1 MKEENY
7 RCAVECYTRAIDLDL
22 RNAVYYCNR
31 YFTATDPAEWPLTLC
46 GPDAENHALP
56 PRLTWGSE
64 FATFPF
70 RAAAHSKL
78 GNYTEATGDCERAI
92 GIDPTYSK
100 AYGRMG

>member
-1 MKEENY
+1 MCSGVLHEGHRHGPEERRVLLQQVFVIY
-7 RCAVECYTRAIDLDL
+7 LARRRHCLPLGSDEARRVTL
-22 RNAVYYCNR
+22 R
-31 YFTATDPAEWPLTLC
+31 
-46 GPDAENHALP
+46 
-56 PRLTWGSE
+56 
-64 FATFPF
+64 

>member
-1 MKEENY
+1 MILILSL
-7 RCAVECYTRAIDLDL
+7 C
-22 RNAVYYCNR
+22 
-31 YFTATDPAEWPLTLC
+31 FTTKQDCSKGQHVGLNVTLC
-46 GPDAENHALP
+46 
-56 PRLTWGSE
+56 
-64 FATFPF
+64 